1 MFLKFFFLSHLFLF
15 DLMEL
20 VPFNELDL
28 FDDESDNDGYGS
40 GSAVTC
46 AFPFFSDEF
55 VGRGSGVGYGVF
67 VPTGI
72 DSIGEVVPL
81 VVFVP
86 NGVESKGGRLIEM
99 FCC

>member
-1 MFLKFFFLSHLFLF
+1 MFNLL
-15 DLMEL
+15 EL
-20 VPFNELDL
+20 ASFNGLDS
-28 FDDESDNDGYGS
+28 FDDESENYGSGS